1 MRLFTLFLTTT
12 VLCGCAL
19 NDTTPNFQQQALS
32 EREHA
37 ASWSAPETVPALALN
52 GLINSEELDALVGE
66 ALQANPNLQQ
76 TMLSVQIY
84 EAQWRQAFGA
94 QLPQLDLGFSGSN
107 TENTGSNFNSSLT
120 VSWQLDLW
128 QSLSDRS
135 RAAGMDVQQQQQL
148 YQAARDTLAAQVMTA
163 WLGLT
168 AQQQTIA
175 IQKKRIA
182 ALASNEQFII
192 QRYRNGTGSLDDL
205 TSARSLLASEKA
217 SLAEFEESL
226 LQQQRALRTLL
237 GRSQGATI
245 ATAETFP
252 AVITPLADLPDQTL
266 SRRPDLRA
274 AYAAIEAASL
284 RSTAAYKDL
293 LPSISLEAA
302 LLDTDGNLNDALL
315 TDPLWSLLGQLTA
328 PLYRGGQLRAAADIA
343 ELQAAQSYQQYRDTL
358 YSAVTEVE
366 DTLGQEHSL
375 TQQQAHIEVALENAK
390 TNLVQYR
397 DSYRSG
403 LANILDLLTVEQKT
417 YDLEAQLNT
426 LIYQRLSN
434 RVNLGLA
441 LGLGV
446 AI

>member
-1 MRLFTLFLTTT
+1 MRLFAVLLTTT

-37 ASWSAPETVPALALN
+37 ANWSAPETVPALTLN
-52 GLINSEELDALVGE
+52 GLISSGELDALVHE

-76 TMLSVQIY
+76 TLLSVQIY
-84 EAQWRQAFGA
+84 EAQWRQAYGA
-94 QLPQLDLGFSGSN
+94 QLPQLDLGVSGSK
-107 TENTGSNFNSSLT
+107 TDDQGSSFSSSLT

-148 YQAARDTLAAQVMTA
+148 LQAAQDTLVAQVMNA
-163 WLGLT
+163 WLGLI
-168 AQQQTIA
+168 AQQQSIA
-175 IQKKRIA
+175 IQEKRIT
-182 ALASNEQFII
+182 ALASNEKFII

-205 TSARSLLASEKA
+205 TSARSVLASEKA

-226 LQQQRALRTLL
+226 LQQRRALRTLL
-237 GRSQGATI
+237 GRSQGTAI
-245 ATAETFP
+245 ATAQTFP

-266 SRRPDLRA
+266 ARRPDLRA

-284 RSTAAYKDL
+284 RSNAAYKDL

-358 YSAVTEVE
+358 YTAVTEVE
-366 DTLGQEHSL
+366 DALGQEQSL

-397 DSYRSG
+397 NSYRSG

-417 YDLEAQLNT
+417 YDLENQLNA

-446 AI
+446 AT